1 MANASG
7 HAIPSV
13 PAPRVGG
20 TAARRTILLGAL
32 GGGGAALLAACGAQ
46 PTETAGSA
54 ANQHYDGTLLQ
65 LWGSYGAGEREALL
79 KFYERFASEQAP
91 GLKTEVQIYTNAEF
105 MSKLTAALAGG
116 TGPDFTRFK
125 EYQAIDMAARKA
137 ALALDGYLSK
147 DKVVKLADF
156 TPQSVEGSK
165 YQNKVYGVPH
175 HHQFV
180 MLGWNKA
187 LFREAGLNPDKAPET
202 IQDLRDYAKRLR
214 QPAKEQWG
222 FRLYEFGP
230 PPREQIFNWFMEW
243 VWRYGGDV
251 WNKDRTKATVDAPE
265 AVQAMQAMIDLMYAD
280 KSTIPPPERQI
291 GIETGKLSMYMPT
304 GAGVLNLK
312 KTAPDLDFGLGPMPK
327 GTQYATQLQHNTF
340 SIMVNSKLQDLT
352 WRAISFMCRDDVMQ
366 QWQSDP
372 MISTI
377 PVKKALLDKAP
388 WSDPASGWRP
398 IIDVVKMPGNRPKPH
413 IPDWDEYTETTIVPY
428 LTEAWNQQ
436 KSPKDALTEAAR
448 QANAWL
454 AKRPK

>member
-1 MANASG
+1 MTRDG
-7 HAIPSV
+7 RQ
-13 PAPRVGG
+13 AP
-20 TAARRTILLGAL
+20 AARSTRRSVLLVEGAV
-32 GGGGAALLAACGAQ
+32 GGAALLAAACGQGGATGASQ
-46 PTETAGSA
+46 STRR
-54 ANQHYDGTLLQ
+54 YDGTTLQ

-79 KFYERFASEQAP
+79 RFYERFADEQAP
-91 GLKTEVQIYTNAEF
+91 GLKTEIQIYSNAEF

-125 EYQAIDMAARKA
+125 EYQTNDMAARKSA
-137 ALALDGYLSK
+137 VALDGFITK

-187 LFREAGLNPDKAPET
+187 LFQQAGINPDKAPET
-202 IQDLRDYAKRLR
+202 IAELRDDAKRLAV
-214 QPAKEQWG
+214 PAKEQWG

-243 VWRYGGDV
+243 VWRFGGDV
-251 WNKDRTKATVDAPE
+251 WNKDRTRCTVDSPE
-265 AVQAMQAMIDLMYAD
+265 AIQAMQTTVDMVYGD
-280 KSTIPPPERQI
+280 KSTVPPAEKQI
-291 GIETGKLSMYMPT
+291 GIETGKLGLYMPT
-304 GAGVLNLK
+304 GAGVLSLK
-312 KTAPDLDFGLGPMPK
+312 KTAPDLSFGLGPMPK
-327 GTQYATQLQHNTF
+327 GTQFATQLQHNTF
-340 SIMVNSKLQDLT
+340 SIMGNSKLQDLT
-352 WRAISFMCRDDVMQ
+352 WQAISYMCRDDVMQ

-372 MISTI
+372 QIATV
-377 PVKKALLDKAP
+377 PVKRALLDKAP

-413 IPDWDEYTETTIVPY
+413 IPDWDEYTEQNIVPF
-428 LTEAWNQQ
+428 LTEAWQQ
-436 KSPKDALTEAAR
+436 KKSSKDALTEAAR

-454 AKRPK
+454 AKRPKDR